1 MKTALQLLSVFL
13 LGAAAAAA
21 LMILSGPPRTEAVS
35 LLPAQ
40 TPAPLLVHV
49 TGAVARPSVVSLPPG
64 SRVQDAIQAAGGLA
78 GDAEANALNLSGKV
92 KDGERLHVPAVGE
105 VAAAPAVEP
114 VSGDRQPANLALDQE
129 GPVNLNTA
137 SAEQLMMLPGIG
149 EVKAAAIIA
158 YREAHDGFKTIE
170 EIMEVSGFG
179 EATFERLKDSIT
191 VD

>member
-1 MKTALQLLSVFL
+1 MKTALQLLTVFL

-21 LMILSGPPRTEAVS
+21 LMILSGPPRTEPVS
-35 LLPAQ
+35 LLPAP

-49 TGAVARPSVVSLPPG
+49 TGAVTQPGVVSLPPG
-64 SRVQDAIQAAGGLA
+64 SRVQDAIQAAGGLT
-78 GDAEANALNLSGKV
+78 GDAETNALNLSGKV
-92 KDGERLHVPAVGE
+92 KDGERLHVSAVGE
-105 VAAAPAVEP
+105 VAAAPVVEP
-114 VSGDRQPANLALDQE
+114 VSDRQPANLALDQE

-137 SAEQLMMLPGIG
+137 TAEQLMTLPGIG

-158 YREAHDGFKTIE
+158 YRESHDGFKTIE

-191 VD
+191 VE

>member
-35 LLPAQ
+35 LVPAP

-49 TGAVARPSVVSLPPG
+49 TGAVAQPGVVSLPPG
-64 SRVQDAIQAAGGLA
+64 SRVQDAIQAAGGLT
-78 GDAEANALNLSGKV
+78 GDAEALALNLSGKV
-92 KDGERLHVPAVGE
+92 KDGERLHVPKTGE
-105 VAAAPAVEP
+105 IPVLPAVEP
-114 VSGDRQPANLALDQE
+114 VSGSQPAKAALELE
-129 GPVNLNTA
+129 GPVNLNSA
-137 SAEQLMMLPGIG
+137 SAEQLMTLPGIG

-179 EATFERLKDSIT
+179 EATFERLKESIT

>member
-35 LLPAQ
+35 LLPAPTQ
-40 TPAPLLVHV
+40 APLLVHV
-49 TGAVARPSVVSLPPG
+49 TGAVVRPGVVSLPPG
-64 SRVQDAIQAAGGLA
+64 SRMQDAIQAAGGLTV
-78 GDAEANALNLSGKV
+78 DAEASIINLSGKV

-105 VAAAPAVEP
+105 VASAPGVEP
-114 VSGDRQPANLALDQE
+114 VSDRQPANLALE
-129 GPVNLNTA
+129 SAGPVNLNTA
-137 SAEQLMMLPGIG
+137 SAEQLMTLPGIG

-191 VD
+191 VE

>member
-1 MKTALQLLSVFL
+1 MKTALQLLSIFL

-21 LMILSGPPRTEAVS
+21 LFILSGPPRTEAVS
-35 LLPAQ
+35 LLPAP

-49 TGAVARPSVVSLPPG
+49 TGAVARPGVVSLPPG
-64 SRVQDAIQAAGGLA
+64 SRVQDAIQAAGGLT
-78 GDAEANALNLSGKV
+78 GDAQASALNLSGKI
-92 KDGERLHVPAVGE
+92 KDGERLHVPALGE
-105 VAAAPAVEP
+105 VAAAPAAEM
-114 VSGDRQPANLALDQE
+114 VSDRQPANLALDQE

-137 SAEQLMMLPGIG
+137 TAEQLMTLPGIG

-191 VD
+191 VE